1 MEATRPLESDP
12 RLLLGVDDPD
22 LAPRLLLA
30 LDYACE
36 NASALRERLAA
47 SLQRVKARLDD
58 MGGWLALELGEIAS
72 GRVAP
77 MPTQG

>member
-36 NASALRERLAA
+36 NAAAIREQLAA

-58 MGGWLALELGEIAS
+58 MGKWLVLELADAGS
-72 GRVAP
+72 S
-77 MPTQG
+77 